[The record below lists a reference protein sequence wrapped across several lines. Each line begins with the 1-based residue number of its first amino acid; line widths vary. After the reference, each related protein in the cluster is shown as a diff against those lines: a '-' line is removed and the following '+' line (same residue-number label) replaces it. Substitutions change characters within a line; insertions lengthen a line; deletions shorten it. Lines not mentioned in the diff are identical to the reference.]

1 MTPVAIQHDYK
12 PKCRK
17 VKFSDEEDRQI
28 LALVNAAG
36 ENLNWDLI
44 SFALGSRT
52 ARQCKDRYHAYLQ
65 PGLNKSEWTEQEDQ
79 LLIDMVAQFGQK
91 WKFIATSFKGRPE
104 VSLKNRYRLLQ
115 RRSAKLQRALQP
127 SASPEG
133 KLQQESQIH
142 NQVSSPESMSP
153 KQTEEEESPFD
164 FAFADTYG
172 FSFDDGFNF
181 Y

>member
-1 MTPVAIQHDYK
+1 MTPAPIQQEYK

-28 LALVNAAG
+28 LALVSAAG
-36 ENLNWDLI
+36 ENVNWELV
-44 SFALGSRT
+44 SFALGNRT
-52 ARQCKDRYHAYLQ
+52 SRQCKDRYHAYLQ

-79 LLIDMVAQFGQK
+79 QLIDMVAQFGQK

-115 RRSAKLQRALQP
+115 RRSAKIQRALQP
-127 SASPEG
+127 MASSEFMNQP
-133 KLQQESQIH
+133 QQESIMTD
-142 NQVSSPESMSP
+142 VSSPESKNSE
-153 KQTEEEESPFD
+153 KIDVEDNPFD
-164 FAFADTYG
+164 FAFSDNFG
-172 FSFDDGFNF
+172 FDDAFNF

>member
-1 MTPVAIQHDYK
+1 MTPVAIQHEYK

-28 LALVNAAG
+28 LALVNTAG
-36 ENLNWDLI
+36 DNLNWELI
-44 SFALGSRT
+44 SFALGNRT

-79 LLIDMVAQFGQK
+79 QLIDMVAQFGQK

-127 SASPEG
+127 SASPEVSQQS
-133 KLQQESQIH
+133 QQEGGM
-142 NQVSSPESMSP
+142 NQLSSPETQASV
-153 KQTEEEESPFD
+153 QIDDEENPFD
-164 FAFADTYG
+164 FSFVDSYG
-172 FSFDDGFNF
+172 FDDVFNF
-181 Y
+181 